1 MVTRNRKIMKKFEE
15 MKFNIGE
22 LKGISAKNVE
32 EHLKL
37 YAGYVKNTN
46 GVIEKISYLSEG
58 MFKNGEDNAYLIA
71 ELFRRF
77 SFEYNGMRN
86 HEVYFNSLSGGAKAL
101 NPESELAKKI
111 NEDCMSLEIFL
122 MGFKN
127 LALTR
132 GVGWAVL
139 WYDKKDNRLLASWV
153 DEQHLGQLNGCEMIL
168 AIDMWEHAFVYDY
181 PTSEKKKYVEAF
193 FENLNWENV
202 ENNFIKAK

>member
-1 MVTRNRKIMKKFEE
+1 MKKFEE